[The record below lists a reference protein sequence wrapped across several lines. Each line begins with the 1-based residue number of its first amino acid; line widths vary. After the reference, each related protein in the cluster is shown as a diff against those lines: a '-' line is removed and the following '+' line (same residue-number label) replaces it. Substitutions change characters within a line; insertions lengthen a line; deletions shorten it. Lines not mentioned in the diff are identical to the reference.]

1 MMELPKRAQELIDQL
16 DLLPHPEGGFYRETY
31 RSEATLNGTERQL
44 MTSIYF
50 LLTGQNFSRFHR
62 ITSDETWYFHEG
74 NTLLVHTIDGDTHTA
89 HHLGLANEAGNQPF
103 LIVKGGTIFGSEV
116 KEREGYALVSCAVAP
131 GFDFADFELFTA
143 SDLLPRYPQL
153 QEIILKMT

>member
-31 RSEATLNGTERQL
+31 RSETTLNGTDRQL

-50 LLTGQNFSRFHR
+50 LLTGQNFSHFHR

-74 NTLLVHTIDGDTHTA
+74 NTLLVHTIEGDTHTA
-89 HHLGLANEAGNQPF
+89 HHLGLANEVGNQPF

-116 KEREGYALVSCAVAP
+116 KDREGYALVSCAVAP

-143 SDLLPRYPQL
+143 SDLLPRFPQH

>member
-1 MMELPKRAQELIDQL
+1 MELPKRAQELIDLL

-31 RSEATLNGTERQL
+31 RSETTLNGTDRQL

-74 NTLLVHTIDGDTHTA
+74 NTLLVHTIEGDTHTA

-116 KEREGYALVSCAVAP
+116 KDREGYALVSCAVTP

-143 SDLLPRYPQL
+143 SDL
-153 QEIILKMT
+153 

>member
-16 DLLPHPEGGFYRETY
+16 GLLPHPEGGFYRETY
-31 RSEATLNGTERQL
+31 RSETTLNGTERQL

-50 LLTGQNFSRFHR
+50 LLTGENYSRFHR

-74 NTLLVHTIDGDTHTA
+74 NTLLVHTIDGETHTA
-89 HHLGLANEAGNQPF
+89 HHLGLANEIGNQPF

-116 KEREGYALVSCAVAP
+116 KDRSGYALVSCAVAP

-143 SDLLPRYPQL
+143 SDLLPSYPQHK
-153 QEIILKMT
+153 EIILKMT

>member
-116 KEREGYALVSCAVAP
+116 KDREGYALVSCAVAP

>member
-16 DLLPHPEGGFYRETY
+16 GLLPHPEGGFYRETY
-31 RSEATLNGTERQL
+31 RSETTLNGTERQL

-50 LLTGQNFSRFHR
+50 LLTGENYSRFHR

-74 NTLLVHTIDGDTHTA
+74 NTLLVHTIDGETHTA

-116 KEREGYALVSCAVAP
+116 KDRSGYALVSCAVAP

-143 SDLLPRYPQL
+143 SDLLPRYPQHK
-153 QEIILKMT
+153 EIILKMT